1 MFKTKKQLRK
11 ELEEIKEE
19 ATKRQPLFWEEVKKN
34 SDLKRQISSLKESNE
49 FLREENERLKKQ
61 LSGEHVCTGY
71 CQGCE
76 HGIISENWNFITG
89 KTAKTVCALECKCKD
104 FVEKMP

>member
-11 ELEEIKEE
+11 ELEEIKKE
-19 ATKRQPLFWEEVKKN
+19 ATKRQSLLWEEANKN
-34 SDLKRQISSLKESNE
+34 SDLKSQVSSLKESNE
-49 FLREENERLKKQ
+49 FLREENEQLKKQ

-76 HGIISENWNFITG
+76 NGIKLEEWMLGCNTR
-89 KTAKTVCALECKCKD
+89 TRYLCALDCKCDD
-104 FVEKMP
+104 FVEKAL

>member
-19 ATKRQPLFWEEVKKN
+19 ANKN
-34 SDLKRQISSLKESNE
+34 SDLKSQVSSLKESNE
-49 FLREENERLKKQ
+49 FLKEENERLKKQ

-76 HGIISENWNFITG
+76 HGIRLDSCAIAFGIAP
-89 KTAKTVCALECKCKD
+89 KYICALDCKCEN
-104 FVEKMP
+104 FVEKMS